1 MGLLKRYPGFRWLW
15 IGQMLSQLGNA
26 VFLIMGLWEIQL
38 RSPFLL
44 AVAGLVMVVPS
55 LLAAVGGVL
64 VDRTDPRRLML
75 MTDVLRGTAVLVG
88 LVALAIPGSLIPVII
103 VLLAINSLGTALFGP
118 AENVLL
124 PWLMPPD
131 DLATGNG
138 LYSLT
143 NQLSSAIGS
152 ALGGAAIAA
161 VGVTVVFGAD
171 LASFWLSALAI
182 WLMMRTVAARPH
194 VVSSPGDGPAPS
206 GFWHE
211 LAAGWA
217 SARAIPGLVQLLP
230 LVVVANFAFVAAF
243 TMFPFWVRHV
253 LHASALSYGL
263 IDASWAVGLV
273 IGSLIVGRFRTL
285 PLRVSTAYLF
295 GAQGCLIGVF
305 ALLHAPTLAAATLL
319 VGGVAN
325 GTGNALTFA
334 MMQRLIPEHV
344 RGRVFGLVMTLFGV
358 ASPLGAL
365 AAGVFLP
372 ILPLWWAWA
381 LGSLSSLMVAAGL
394 NRWIPLDLDG
404 GAPRDTA
411 PARV

>member
-1 MGLLKRYPGFRWLW
+1 
-15 IGQMLSQLGNA
+15 MLSQLGNA

-38 RSPFLL
+38 RSPLLL

-75 MTDVLRGTAVLVG
+75 ATDVLRGTAVLVG
-88 LVALAIPGSLIPVII
+88 LLALALPGSLIPVII
-103 VLLAINSLGTALFGP
+103 ALLGINSLGTALFGP

-124 PWLMPPD
+124 PWLVPPD

-143 NQLSSAIGS
+143 AQLSSAIGS

-161 VGVTVVFGAD
+161 LGVAVVFGAD
-171 LASFWLSALAI
+171 MASFWLSALAI
-182 WLMMRTVAARPH
+182 WLMMR
-194 VVSSPGDGPAPS
+194 VVSPRPRVVGSPAHGTAPGRMRQDLAS
-206 GFWHE
+206 GWT
-211 LAAGWA
+211 

-243 TMFPFWVRHV
+243 TMFPFWVRHM
-253 LHASALSYGL
+253 LHASVLSYGL
-263 IDASWAVGLV
+263 IDASWAAGLV

-285 PLRVSTAYLF
+285 PLRVATAYMF
-295 GAQGCLIGVF
+295 GAQGLLLGVF
-305 ALLHAPTLAAATLL
+305 ALLHSPALAAATLL

-325 GTGNALTFA
+325 GSGNALTFA
-334 MMQRLIPEHV
+334 MMQRLIPEQV
-344 RGRVFGLVMTLFGV
+344 RGRVFGLLMTLFGL
-358 ASPLGAL
+358 ANPLGAL

-381 LGSLSSLMVAAGL
+381 LGSLASLAVAAGL
-394 NRWIPLDLDG
+394 NRWIPLDLDAQ
-404 GAPRDTA
+404 APRDTA
-411 PARV
+411 PATL